1 MKRTD
6 SEIPNRVSE
15 RILIYELDKETHE
28 SDAGHD

>member
-6 SEIPNRVSE
+6 SELCSE

-28 SDAGHD
+28 SDVGHD